1 MSDPLTIGELAARS
15 GLPTSTLRYYD
26 RIGLVPA
33 TGRSGGQRRY
43 DPKVLQRLRSVTLCQ
58 RAGFSLEEIG
68 RLLDGG
74 RPWQALA
81 GRKVEEL
88 QVGSPSWSRRRRCC
102 ARHWSA
108 AVGAWK
114 PAVGPP
120 TWRPWR
126 TRLSPRF
133 GRRPEPRPP
142 TLGTS
147 LIDRSLDLKPTS
159 SASVAETR

>member
-43 DPKVLQRLRSVTLCQ
+43 DPKVLQRLRAVTLCQ

-88 QVGSPSWSRRRRCC
+88 QGRIAELEQTTALLRSALECSCRSLEACGRTAHLATLADPAEPSLRTATGAEASD
-102 ARHWSA
+102 ARHVS
-108 AVGAWK
+108 
-114 PAVGPP
+114 
-120 TWRPWR
+120 
-126 TRLSPRF
+126 
-133 GRRPEPRPP
+133 
-142 TLGTS
+142 
-147 LIDRSLDLKPTS
+147 DRQIT
-159 SASVAETR
+159 